1 VRLHS
6 PGRII
11 LAGVLAIGLLLIVV
25 VLLPLPSV
33 DRALNRFIPPGAKQG
48 QRARG
53 QTLCA
58 ITLTTTQDIAGVL
71 DFYSRRLGLRQRVSP
86 RGGMTAMTRGRILG
100 GYVSDTIMPLT
111 GSAGEAIMLTHRDS
125 RQIAVIAI
133 SRATNESA
141 THIFA
146 LLERL
151 PDSGKRAF
159 YLPTNAA
166 LAWPPSNGKPGSSG
180 MGLGVAV
187 AEFGTDAPFED
198 TVRHYGTHLL
208 LSTPPAGLS
217 FSQNGTHG
225 QAVFFAKPWGT
236 RESFYIFCFRDNA
249 TNRTQVS
256 VSWVAK

>member
-1 VRLHS
+1 VR

-11 LAGVLAIGLLLIVV
+11 LIGVLAIALVLLIV
-25 VLLPLPSV
+25 VLLPLPGV
-33 DRALNRFIPPGAKQG
+33 NRELNRFIPPGAKEG
-48 QRARG
+48 PRSRS

-58 ITLTTTQDIAGVL
+58 VTLTTTQDMAGVL
-71 DFYSRRLGLRQRVSP
+71 NFYSRRLGLRQRVSP

-100 GYVSDTIMPLT
+100 GYESDTIMPLT
-111 GSAGEAIMLTHRDS
+111 GSGGEAITLTHRTS
-125 RQIAVIAI
+125 RLSAVIAI
-133 SRATNESA
+133 SRATNEPV
-141 THIFA
+141 THIIA

-151 PDSGKRAF
+151 PDTAKKGF

-166 LAWPPSNGKPGSSG
+166 LAWPPPNGKPGSSG

-187 AEFGTDAPFED
+187 AEFSTDAPFEEI
-198 TVRHYGTHLL
+198 VRHFGTHLL

-217 FSQNGTHG
+217 LSQNGTHG
-225 QAVFFAKPWGT
+225 QAAFFAKPWGT
-236 RESFYIFCFRDNA
+236 RESFYIFCFRDDA